1 MFLLIKFNNDSS
13 KIEDLVVC
21 VFGPVSTYTRGTFRI
36 VIVTKV
42 NKESPTILIRDIQH
56 VVLNIPIYWS
66 AKIAP
71 KMGLRSKNTLN
82 Q

>member
-1 MFLLIKFNNDSS
+1 MKKFRDDSS
-13 KIEDLVVC
+13 KIVDFVLGF
-21 VFGPVSTYTRGTFRI
+21 FGPVSTYTRGKFRI

-56 VVLNIPIYWS
+56 VVLNNPIYWS

-71 KMGLRSKNTLN
+71 NMGLRSQNTLN